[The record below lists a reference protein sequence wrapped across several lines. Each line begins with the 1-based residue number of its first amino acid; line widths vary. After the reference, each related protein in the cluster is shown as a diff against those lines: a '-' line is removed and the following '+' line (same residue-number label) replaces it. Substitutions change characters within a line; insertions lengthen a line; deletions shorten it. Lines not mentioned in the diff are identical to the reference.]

1 MDFSTDSWEIHFTV
15 YCTSSSLW
23 KKENT
28 MSTTTNILA
37 GWLIDGSG
45 GPIQEKMLLKI
56 VDGKFAAIEQYN
68 PETVPESCQFTD
80 LSHCTIMP
88 PLVDSH
94 VHLFMSGT
102 IDKRIREW
110 QLVTGYDELRPVIGQ
125 HLHYLFSHGVLA
137 ARDGGDRGGFALR
150 YRSEKEMHK
159 GIVLKVAGRA
169 WHQKGRYGT
178 LIGRYPGEMENL
190 AEAYAQENDAIDQV
204 KLVNSGLNSLKIFGR
219 QTQPQFTRDEIAELV
234 SAAEQQGRKVMVHA
248 NGVQPVRLAVE
259 AGCHSIEHGFFMGR
273 ENFELMAEK
282 GTFWVPTLFTM
293 KAYGAN
299 INYAQEGADRQ
310 VIEKNLNHQIEQL
323 AMARE
328 LGVNVALGT
337 DAGSLGVLHG
347 ESMVE
352 EMKLFKKAGYSL
364 AEIVQCATSNGAR
377 LLGIDDFGLIETGKT
392 ATFLVTRGA
401 PPQLPRKLSYLEAI
415 YLGGE
420 PSELYR
426 KNPVK
431 HIVSKGDK

>member
-1 MDFSTDSWEIHFTV
+1 
-15 YCTSSSLW
+15 
-23 KKENT
+23 
-28 MSTTTNILA
+28 MSATTYILA

-45 GPIQEKMLLKI
+45 GPIQEKVLLKI
-56 VDGKFAAIEQYN
+56 VNGRFAAIEQYH
-68 PETVPESCQFTD
+68 PETVAESFQCTD

-102 IDKRIREW
+102 IDIRIREW
-110 QLVTGYDELRPVIGQ
+110 QLVAGYDELQPIIGQ

-137 ARDGGDRGGFALR
+137 VRDGGDRGGFALR
-150 YRSEKEMHK
+150 YRTQEQMHK
-159 GIVLKVAGRA
+159 ELVLKVAGRA

-178 LIGRYPGEMENL
+178 LIGRYPGEAESL
-190 AEAYAQENDAIDQV
+190 AHAYGRDNDDIDQV
-204 KLVNSGLNSLKIFGR
+204 KVVNSGLNSLKVFGKE
-219 QTQPQFTRDEIAELV
+219 TAPQFTKDEIAEV
-234 SAAEQQGRKVMVHA
+234 VAAAEQEGRKVMVHA
-248 NGVQPVRLAVE
+248 NGRRPVGLAV
-259 AGCHSIEHGFFMGR
+259 AGGCHSIEHGFFMGR
-273 ENFELMAEK
+273 ENLELMAEK

-299 INYAQEGADRQ
+299 IQYAQDGADLQ

-328 LGVNVALGT
+328 LGVTVALGT

-352 EMKLFKKAGYSL
+352 EMKLYKKAGYSL
-364 AEIVQCATSNGAR
+364 AETVRCATNNGAR
-377 LLGIDDFGLIETGKT
+377 LLGIDDFGLLEVGKT
-392 ATFLVTRGA
+392 ASFLVARGA
-401 PPQLPRKLSYLEAI
+401 PAQLPRKLSYLEAI
-415 YLGGE
+415 YLSGV

-431 HIVSKGDK
+431 HISA

>member
-1 MDFSTDSWEIHFTV
+1 
-15 YCTSSSLW
+15 
-23 KKENT
+23 
-28 MSTTTNILA
+28 MSATTYILT

-56 VDGKFAAIEQYN
+56 VDGRFTAIEQYK
-68 PETVPESCQFTD
+68 PETVPESFGITD

-94 VHLFMSGT
+94 AHLFMSGT
-102 IDKRIREW
+102 IDKRIRDW
-110 QLVTGYDELRPVIGQ
+110 QLVAGYDELRPVIGR

-137 ARDGGDRGGFALR
+137 VRDGGDRGGFALR

-178 LIGRYPGEMENL
+178 LIGRHPGENEKL
-190 AEAYAQENDAIDQV
+190 AEAYGEENDVVDQV

-219 QTQPQFTRDEIAELV
+219 ETPPQFSREEIAEV
-234 SAAEQQGRKVMVHA
+234 VAAAEQQDRKVMVHA
-248 NGVQPVRLAVE
+248 NGRQPVRLAVE
-259 AGCHSIEHGFFMGR
+259 GGCHSIEHGFFMGR

-299 INYAQEGADRQ
+299 INYAQAGADPQ
-310 VIEKNLNHQIEQL
+310 VIEKNLNHQLEQL

-328 LGVNVALGT
+328 LGVKVALGT

-347 ESMVE
+347 ESMAE
-352 EMKLFKKAGYSL
+352 EMKLYKKAGYSL
-364 AEIVQCATSNGAR
+364 AETVQCATSNGAR
-377 LLGIDDFGLIETGKT
+377 LLGIDDFGLLEVGKT

-401 PPQLPRKLSYLEAI
+401 PAQLPRKLSYLEAI
-415 YLGGE
+415 YLSGV

-431 HIVSKGDK
+431 YVAS

>member
-1 MDFSTDSWEIHFTV
+1 
-15 YCTSSSLW
+15 
-23 KKENT
+23 
-28 MSTTTNILA
+28 MSATTYILA

-45 GPIQEKMLLKI
+45 GSIQEKMLLKI
-56 VDGKFAAIEQYN
+56 VDGRFTAIQQYN
-68 PETVPESCQFTD
+68 PETAPESLQFTD

-94 VHLFMSGT
+94 AHLFMSGT

-110 QLVTGYDELRPVIGQ
+110 QLKAGYDELRPVIAQ

-137 ARDGGDRGGFALR
+137 VRDGGDRGGFALR
-150 YRSEKEMHK
+150 YRTEKEMHK

-169 WHQKGRYGT
+169 WHQRGRYGT
-178 LIGRYPGEMENL
+178 LIGRSPGETENL
-190 AEAYAQENDAIDQV
+190 VEAYDKGNDAIDQV

-219 QTQPQFTRDEIAELV
+219 ETLPQFTREEIAAV
-234 SAAEQQGRKVMVHA
+234 VDAAQQQGRKVMVHA
-248 NGVQPVRLAVE
+248 NGREPVRLAVA

-273 ENFELMAEK
+273 ENLELMAEK

-299 INYAQEGADRQ
+299 ISYAQDGADRQ
-310 VIEKNLNHQIEQL
+310 VIEKNLNHQLEQL

-328 LGVNVALGT
+328 LGVKVALGT

-347 ESMVE
+347 ESMTD
-352 EMKLFKKAGYSL
+352 EMKLYKKAGYSL
-364 AEIVQCATSNGAR
+364 AETVQCATSNGAS
-377 LLGIDDFGLIETGKT
+377 LLGIDDFGLIAVGKT

-401 PPQLPRKLSYLEAI
+401 PAQLPRKLSYLETI
-415 YLGGE
+415 YLNGV

-431 HIVSKGDK
+431 HIAG

>member
-1 MDFSTDSWEIHFTV
+1 MS
-15 YCTSSSLW
+15 
-23 KKENT
+23 
-28 MSTTTNILA
+28 STTYILA

-45 GPIQEKMLLKI
+45 GPIQEKVLLKI
-56 VDGKFAAIEQYN
+56 INGKFVAIEKHK
-68 PETVPESCQFTD
+68 PENRLDSDQFTD
-80 LSHCTIMP
+80 LSHCTILP
-88 PLVDSH
+88 PFVDSH
-94 VHLFMSGT
+94 AHLFMSGT

-110 QLVTGYDELRPVIGQ
+110 QLVAGYDELRPIIER

-137 ARDGGDRGGFALR
+137 VRDGGDRGGFAHR
-150 YRSEKEMHK
+150 FRSEKEMHK

-169 WHQKGRYGT
+169 WHQKGRYGG
-178 LIGRYPGEMENL
+178 LIGRYPDEKETL
-190 AEAYAQENDAIDQV
+190 TEAYGNDNAAIDQV
-204 KLVNSGLNSLKIFGR
+204 KLVNSGLNSLKVFGR
-219 QTQPQFTRDEIAELV
+219 ETLPQFSRDEIAAV
-234 SAAEQQGRKVMVHA
+234 VIRAEQQGRKVMVHA
-248 NGVQPVRLAVE
+248 NGREPVRLAVE
-259 AGCHSIEHGFFMGR
+259 GGCHSIEHGFFMGR
-273 ENFELMAEK
+273 ENLQLMAEK

-299 INYAQEGADRQ
+299 INFPQAEADRQ

-352 EMKLFKKAGYSL
+352 EMKLFKKAGYSF
-364 AEIVQCATSNGAR
+364 AETVQCATSNGAK
-377 LLGIDDFGLIETGKT
+377 LLGVDDLGLIAKGET
-392 ATFLVTRGA
+392 ATFLVSRGA
-401 PPQLPRKLSYLEAI
+401 PAQLPRKLSYLEAI
-415 YLGGE
+415 YMSGV

-431 HIVSKGDK
+431 HIASKGDE

>member
-1 MDFSTDSWEIHFTV
+1 M
-15 YCTSSSLW
+15 
-23 KKENT
+23 
-28 MSTTTNILA
+28 TTYILA

-45 GPIQEKMLLKI
+45 GPIQEKALLKI
-56 VDGKFAAIEQYN
+56 VDGKFAAIEQYKHN
-68 PETVPESCQFTD
+68 FLPGSCQLTD

-110 QLVTGYDELRPVIGQ
+110 QLVAGYEALRPIIGR

-159 GIVLKVAGRA
+159 EIVLKVAGRA
-169 WHQKGRYGT
+169 WHRKGRYGS
-178 LIGRYPGEMENL
+178 LIGRYPEQDEKL
-190 AEAYAQENDAIDQV
+190 ADSYGKDNEAIDQV
-204 KLVNSGLNSLKIFGR
+204 KVVNSGLNSLQIFNKE
-219 QTQPQFTRDEIAELV
+219 TPPQFTREEIAAVV
-234 SAAEQQGRKVMVHA
+234 SEAERQGRKVMVHA
-248 NGVQPVRLAVE
+248 NGRQPVRIAVE
-259 AGCHSIEHGFFMGR
+259 GGCHSIEHGFFMGR
-273 ENFELMAEK
+273 ENLQLMAEK

-299 INYAQEGADRQ
+299 IEFAQADVDRQ

-364 AEIVQCATSNGAR
+364 AETVQCATDNGAR
-377 LLGIDDFGLIETGKT
+377 LLGIEDFGLIAMGKT
-392 ATFLVTRGA
+392 ATFLAARGA
-401 PPQLPRKLSYLEAI
+401 PAQLPRKLSYLEAI
-415 YLGGE
+415 YVNGM
-420 PSELYR
+420 PSKLYR

-431 HIVSKGDK
+431 HIAASSGADPQPQVEE

>member
-1 MDFSTDSWEIHFTV
+1 
-15 YCTSSSLW
+15 
-23 KKENT
+23 
-28 MSTTTNILA
+28 MSKAYILA

-45 GPIQEKMLLKI
+45 GPIREKVLLKI
-56 VDGKFAAIEQYN
+56 VDGRFAAIEQYTPAN
-68 PETVPESCQFTD
+68 LPESFKFTD
-80 LSHCTIMP
+80 LSHCTLMP

-102 IDKRIREW
+102 IDQKTREW
-110 QLVTGYDELRPVIGQ
+110 QLVAGYDALRPVIGQ

-137 ARDGGDRGGFALR
+137 VRDGGDRGGFALR

-159 GIVLKVAGRA
+159 GVVLKVAGRA
-169 WHQKGRYGT
+169 WHKKGRYGS
-178 LIGRYPGEMENL
+178 LIGRNPEETENL
-190 AEAYAQENDAIDQV
+190 AEAYSKDHDAIDQV

-219 QTQPQFTRDEIAELV
+219 ETPPQFTGKEIAEV
-234 SAAEQQGRKVMVHA
+234 VAAAEQQGRKVMVHA
-248 NGVQPVRLAVE
+248 NGREPVRLAVE
-259 AGCHSIEHGFFMGR
+259 GGCHSIEHGFFMGR
-273 ENFELMAEK
+273 ENLQLMAEK
-282 GTFWVPTLFTM
+282 GVFWVPTLFTM

-299 INYAQEGADRQ
+299 INSAQAGVDRQ

-323 AMARE
+323 ALARE

-364 AEIVQCATSNGAR
+364 AETVRCTTSNGAG
-377 LLGIDDFGLIETGKT
+377 LLGIDDFGLIAIGKT
-392 ATFLVTRGA
+392 ATFLVARGA
-401 PPQLPRKLSYLEAI
+401 PAQLPRKLSYLEAI
-415 YLGGE
+415 YQSGV
-420 PSELYR
+420 PSELYC

-431 HIVSKGDK
+431 YINGELL